1 MKQKK
6 KTYKKNKNT
15 QSWPKTNNTERQKNI
30 Q

>member
-1 MKQKK
+1 MKQKETLQK
-6 KTYKKNKNT
+6 IKNT